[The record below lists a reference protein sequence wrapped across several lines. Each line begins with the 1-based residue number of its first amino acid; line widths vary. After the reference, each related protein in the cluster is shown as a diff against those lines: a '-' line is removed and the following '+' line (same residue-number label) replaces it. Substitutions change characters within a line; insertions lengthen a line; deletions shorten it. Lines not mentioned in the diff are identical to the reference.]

1 MKASAISRMKVSFT
15 LAAALCEEEG
25 VGVGW
30 GEASLYVIHGALLS
44 SHSKS

>member
-25 VGVGW
+25 VGVGVR
-30 GEASLYVIHGALLS
+30 G
-44 SHSKS
+44 HSRGV